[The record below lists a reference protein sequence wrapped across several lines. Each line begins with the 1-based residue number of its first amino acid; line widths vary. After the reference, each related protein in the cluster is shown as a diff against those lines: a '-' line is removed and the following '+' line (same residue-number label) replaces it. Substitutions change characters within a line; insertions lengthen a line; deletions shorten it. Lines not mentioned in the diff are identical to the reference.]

1 MNFFG
6 GLVNT
11 ARLFA
16 FQYNDLKPCEWTH
29 CAYPPMPPENA
40 SLHGLVYNGSSYD
53 YDGGEVEIGSKLE
66 YHCFNGQKGVRDF
79 GFTFQ
84 EAGCDPEIQW
94 TPPVVWENCTTSMYE
109 RRCLSET

>member
-1 MNFFG
+1 
-6 GLVNT
+6 
-11 ARLFA
+11 
-16 FQYNDLKPCEWTH
+16 
-29 CAYPPMPPENA
+29 MPPENA

-84 EAGCDPEIQW
+84 EAGCDPENQW
-94 TPPVVWENCTTSMYE
+94 TPPAVWENCTTSMREDAFFATTMIHCSNTCKGYIKSIHSRFDFE
-109 RRCLSET
+109 QNVL